1 MIRRQQRR
9 GAVNGMMVKK
19 GKRSRQVKTF
29 LLFGT
34 FLTFILILLVSTVGR
49 QRFGSSHKLILEL
62 TGPINRVMTWTIS
75 YFDTLAQDYKALWR
89 VREENKRL
97 LAELNEAK
105 AINNQYREAV
115 ATNARLQKL
124 LHFKESLAP
133 PTVTARIVGHD
144 PSLWFRT
151 VIIDRGS
158 SDGIQKG
165 MPAVTVEGLVGQIL
179 DTSPHYAKVL
189 LATDPNSA
197 IDVLIQRTR
206 VRGILKGTSGSD
218 YQLDYVLKNSD
229 VLEGDPVVTSEL
241 GGIFPKGLLV
251 GTVTKVVKDRRGMF
265 QQIEIAPSV
274 DFTKLENLIIIMKNN
289 SLAE

>member
-9 GAVNGMMVKK
+9 GSVNGMMAKK
-19 GKRSRQVKTF
+19 GKRSRQIKTF

-49 QRFGSSHKLILEL
+49 QQFGSSHKLVLEL
-62 TGPINRVMTWTIS
+62 TGPVHRVTTWTIS
-75 YFDTLAQDYKALWR
+75 YFDSLVQDYKALWR

-97 LAELNEAK
+97 LAELSEAK
-105 AINNQYREAV
+105 AVNNQYREAV
-115 ATNARLQKL
+115 ATNLRLRKL
-124 LHFKESLAP
+124 LQFKESLPP
-133 PTVTARIVGHD
+133 PTLTARIVGHD

-165 MPAVTVEGLVGQIL
+165 MPAVTIEGIVGQIL
-179 DTSPHYAKVL
+179 DTSPDYAKVL

-206 VRGILKGTSGSD
+206 VRGILKGKSGSD

-241 GGIFPKGLLV
+241 GGIFPKGLQV
-251 GTVTKVVKDRRGMF
+251 GTVAKVVKDRRGMF
-265 QQIEIAPSV
+265 QQIEINPSV